1 MLASLL
7 LVFADEYTW
16 LNIFR
21 YLTFRGILAVLTSL
35 GIGVALYPYI
45 IRKLKEMSIGEVTRD
60 DDVPLHSKK
69 GGTPTM
75 GGVII
80 LFAIIV
86 STLLVG

>member
-69 GGTPTM
+69 GRHAYHGRRDHIARNYCQYLAL
-75 GGVII
+75 G
-80 LFAIIV
+80 
-86 STLLVG
+86 